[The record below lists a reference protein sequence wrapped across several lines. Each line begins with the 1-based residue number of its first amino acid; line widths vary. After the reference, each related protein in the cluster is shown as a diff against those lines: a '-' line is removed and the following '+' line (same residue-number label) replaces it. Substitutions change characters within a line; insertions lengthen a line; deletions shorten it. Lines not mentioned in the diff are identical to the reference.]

1 MTETAR
7 RRLRECLRCDMR
19 PKRPSQRMETTS
31 EGPPYRQ
38 LKAWAESRDLAVL
51 IYKLCVRRRATIDRG
66 LADQIRRAAISIPS
80 NIAEG
85 NGRGTN
91 RDSLRFLYIARGSLC
106 ELESQID
113 VCLKADLIE
122 TGDSKNIADQMALV
136 GRLIGGLISYRK
148 SRPD

>member
-1 MTETAR
+1 
-7 RRLRECLRCDMR
+7 
-19 PKRPSQRMETTS
+19 MESSTK
-31 EGPPYRQ
+31 GAPYRQ
-38 LKAWAESRDLAVL
+38 LKAWAESRDRAVL
-51 IYKLCVRRRATIDRG
+51 IYKLCVRRAKTIDRG

-106 ELESQID
+106 ELESQIE
-113 VCLKADLIE
+113 VCHRADLIE
-122 TGDSKNIADQMALV
+122 TGDSRNIAEQMALV

>member
-1 MTETAR
+1 
-7 RRLRECLRCDMR
+7 
-19 PKRPSQRMETTS
+19 MES
-31 EGPPYRQ
+31 SAEGPPYRQ
-38 LKAWAESRDLAVL
+38 LKAWEESRDLAVL
-51 IYKLCVRRRATIDRG
+51 IYKLCVRRTKTIDRG

-80 NIAEG
+80 NVAEG

-113 VCLKADLIE
+113 VCLRAGLIE
-122 TGDSKNIADQMALV
+122 TGDSRNITDQMALV

-148 SRPD
+148 SRTD

>member
-1 MTETAR
+1 
-7 RRLRECLRCDMR
+7 
-19 PKRPSQRMETTS
+19 METS
-31 EGPPYRQ
+31 QEGPPYKK
-38 LKAWAESRDLAVL
+38 LKAWTESRDLAVL
-51 IYKLCVRRRATIDRG
+51 VYRLCSKRATAIDRG

-113 VCLKADLIE
+113 VCQRAGLIE
-122 TGDSKNIADQMALV
+122 SGDSRNINDQMAMV

>member
-1 MTETAR
+1 
-7 RRLRECLRCDMR
+7 
-19 PKRPSQRMETTS
+19 MES
-31 EGPPYRQ
+31 SAEGPPYRQ

-51 IYKLCVRRRATIDRG
+51 IYKLCVRRAKTIDRG

-91 RDSLRFLYIARGSLC
+91 RDSLRFLYIARGSPC

-113 VCLKADLIE
+113 VCLRAGLIE
-122 TGDSKNIADQMALV
+122 VEDSQSIADQMALV
-136 GRLIGGLISYRK
+136 GRLIGGLIAYRK